1 MKCKS
6 EENKLKDNVAQ
17 LENCAGERPLVSVI
31 TPVYNSQAFL
41 AECIESLLSQTMK
54 SVEFIFVDDG
64 STDDSVNILELYQ
77 KSDPRIVLIQQEH
90 GGAGKARNLGIKH
103 AKGQYVTFL
112 DSDDLFVPE
121 ALEKMYGYAEKYGT
135 DIILSAGNSFEVDK
149 EKSWINR
156 SYLNF
161 DYLPEFEPFSSSTW
175 SKYIFQVSGGQT
187 CGRFIKKSFLEE
199 NHIEFA
205 DIPRT
210 EDAPFAIF
218 SLARAKRIACIKEP
232 LVLNRRLLGSGS
244 LEDSKDKQPTTFFDA
259 HKIIWERFEKEGL
272 LDSLHQ
278 SLINYFIS
286 VYYYNLCTMKTL
298 EGFSAAYDCIKN
310 KEIPYFG
317 ISIDNPDYYY
327 NSNYYVYLKN
337 IVESDSCLDFSFR
350 VLKEQEELKKS
361 VVHARQEIKVLK
373 NKNKE
378 LRDEIKG
385 IRASAS
391 YKIGRVMTWLPRKV
405 RSLLKKDKNH

>member
-1 MKCKS
+1 MQS

-77 KSDPRIVLIQQEH
+77 KLDPRIVLIQQEH
-90 GGAGKARNLGIKH
+90 CGAGRARNLGIEH

-121 ALEKMYGYAEKYGT
+121 ALEKLYEHAEQSGADVT
-135 DIILSAGNSFEVDK
+135 LSAGKSFSDDK
-149 EKSWINR
+149 EKSTINR

-218 SLARAKRIACIKEP
+218 SLAMAKRIACIKEP

-244 LEDSKDKQPTTFFDA
+244 LEDSKDKQPTTFCDA
-259 HKIIWERFEKEGL
+259 HMIIWKRLEGEGL

-278 SLINYFIS
+278 SLINYFIG
-286 VYYYNLCTMKTL
+286 VYYYNLSTMRTW
-298 EGFSAAYDCIKN
+298 EGFSAAYNCIKD
-310 KEIPYFG
+310 EIRYFC
-317 ISIDNPDYYY
+317 ISLDNPDYYY
-327 NSNYYVYLKN
+327 NFNYYVYLKN
-337 IVESDSCLDFSFR
+337 IIESDSSFDFCFR
-350 VLKEQEELKKS
+350 IQKEQEKLKRENKD
-361 VVHARQEIKVLK
+361 LK
-373 NKNKE
+373 NKNQI

-391 YKIGRVMTWLPRKV
+391 YKIGRFVTWIPRKV
-405 RSLLKKDKNH
+405 RSLLKKDK